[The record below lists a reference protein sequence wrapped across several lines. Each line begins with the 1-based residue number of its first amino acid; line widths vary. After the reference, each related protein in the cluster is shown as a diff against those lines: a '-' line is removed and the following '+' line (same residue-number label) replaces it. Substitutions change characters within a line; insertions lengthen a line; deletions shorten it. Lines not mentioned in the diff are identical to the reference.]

1 MLKALEIQRMNTKLS
16 LDEYIAAMEDKN
28 RYVKMVYQ
36 MIVYGYTAWCS
47 EYLNIIIY
55 LSFNF
60 PFILCSKTDKI

>member
-36 MIVYGYTAWCS
+36 MIVYGYTA
-47 EYLNIIIY
+47 
-55 LSFNF
+55 
-60 PFILCSKTDKI
+60 